1 MTSERAGQAGNPGQ
15 PRQSP
20 NWHITHL
27 SNVLQYRKEVSNL
40 DIGTEKEE
48 KGNSK
53 TAQSFLFRLA
63 GLWVGEGTL
72 PSKAVCLS
80 CRVCLCGGQRGRK
93 GPHTLLF
100 LSFFFLFGLEPVTL
114 LLQSPDCWDY
124 RCMPT
129 CLDCCCVI

>member
-1 MTSERAGQAGNPGQ
+1 MRLREEPVTPERAGQAGSPGQ

-48 KGNSK
+48 KGNST

-63 GLWVGEGTL
+63 GL
-72 PSKAVCLS
+72 
-80 CRVCLCGGQRGRK
+80 
-93 GPHTLLF
+93 
-100 LSFFFLFGLEPVTL
+100 
-114 LLQSPDCWDY
+114 
-124 RCMPT
+124 
-129 CLDCCCVI
+129 

>member
-1 MTSERAGQAGNPGQ
+1 MRLREEPVTPERAGQAGSPGQ

-48 KGNSK
+48 KGNSM

-72 PSKAVCLS
+72 LSKAVCLS
-80 CRVCLCGGQRGRK
+80 RRVCLCSGQGVEK
-93 GPHTLLF
+93 VHTLCYF
-100 LSFFFLFGLEPVTL
+100 SAF
-114 LLQSPDCWDY
+114 SS
-124 RCMPT
+124 
-129 CLDCCCVI
+129 CLALNL

>member
-1 MTSERAGQAGNPGQ
+1 MTPERAGQAGNPGK

-72 PSKAVCLS
+72 LSKAVCLAEFVYVVDTGVE
-80 CRVCLCGGQRGRK
+80 RV
-93 GPHTLLF
+93 HTLCYF
-100 LSFFFLFGLEPVTL
+100 SAFFLVWP
-114 LLQSPDCWDY
+114 
-124 RCMPT
+124 
-129 CLDCCCVI
+129 